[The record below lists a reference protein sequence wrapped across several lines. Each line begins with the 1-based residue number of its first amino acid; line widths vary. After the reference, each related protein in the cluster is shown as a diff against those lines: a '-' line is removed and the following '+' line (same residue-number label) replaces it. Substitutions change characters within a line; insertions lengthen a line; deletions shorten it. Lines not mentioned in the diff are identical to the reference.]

1 MKKNR
6 MDTLNAERE
15 KALREINKKKNRLKN
30 LEKEIAAEKR
40 RERTKRL
47 CTRAG
52 MLESFLIEPEL
63 LTNDDV
69 YDLLTFVFS
78 FGGVQR
84 ELNAKLQKRRQ
95 ALAESADDGPV
106 TASDKPESDGAEN
119 VPFPSLTE

>member
-78 FGGVQR
+78 FGGVQL
-84 ELNAKLQKRRQ
+84 ELNAKLEKRRQ
-95 ALAESADDGPV
+95 APAESADDGPV
-106 TASDKPESDGAEN
+106 IASDKPENDGTEN